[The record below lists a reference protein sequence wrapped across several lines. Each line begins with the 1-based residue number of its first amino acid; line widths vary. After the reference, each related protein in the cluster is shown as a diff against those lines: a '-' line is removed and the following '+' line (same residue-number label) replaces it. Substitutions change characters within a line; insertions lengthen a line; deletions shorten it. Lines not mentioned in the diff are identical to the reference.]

1 MKEECCN
8 HNCNQGRDCPI
19 RKRMKIREE
28 ALKLADD
35 IAEYAPD
42 TNIEL
47 MIRRLVAEIDRLNDY
62 DEFDMDGRC

>member
-1 MKEECCN
+1 MTL
-8 HNCNQGRDCPI
+8 
-19 RKRMKIREE
+19 REE

-35 IAEYAPD
+35 ISEYAPD
-42 TNIEL
+42 TNIKL

>member
-1 MKEECCN
+1 MTL
-8 HNCNQGRDCPI
+8 
-19 RKRMKIREE
+19 REE

>member
-1 MKEECCN
+1 MKL
-8 HNCNQGRDCPI
+8 
-19 RKRMKIREE
+19 REE

-47 MIRRLVAEIDRLNDY
+47 MIRRLIAEIDRLNDY

>member
-1 MKEECCN
+1 MTL
-8 HNCNQGRDCPI
+8 
-19 RKRMKIREE
+19 REE
-28 ALKLADD
+28 AVKLADD

-47 MIRRLVAEIDRLNDY
+47 MIRRLIAEIDRLNDY

>member
-1 MKEECCN
+1 MTLIK
-8 HNCNQGRDCPI
+8 
-19 RKRMKIREE
+19 E

-47 MIRRLVAEIDRLNDY
+47 MLRDLVAEIERLTIKEQYEADFVKNAKIRQ
-62 DEFDMDGRC
+62 EANEE

>member
-1 MKEECCN
+1 MTL
-8 HNCNQGRDCPI
+8 
-19 RKRMKIREE
+19 REE
-28 ALKLADD
+28 AVKLADD
-35 IAEYAPD
+35 ISEYAPD